1 MPAAAPGPARPRW
14 HRVLGA
20 LAVGGIVLISLS
32 PAGAAAAAPTTL
44 PTTLPKALPTTLP
57 KALPTTL
64 PKALPT
70 TQTAIA
76 AYTVVTDRAVSR
88 SGLIA
93 RAVLPSGVGCPT
105 MHASVDGRALGV
117 RTIPRRIAPSTWPAF
132 ASVKVCEARIPVGA
146 TAVHLAGHALPA
158 RMPAEVRRL
167 AMLGDTGCR
176 ISSSQV
182 QDCAS
187 SGTWPLATISARI
200 AEERPDIVLHVG
212 DYFYREAACPS
223 ANVSW
228 CGGSPAPIP
237 GAPFTD
243 TDYGWIADALL
254 PMSPLFATAPII
266 FTRGNH
272 EECSRGGNGYY
283 LFFDHGWQNASRCAP
298 TNGVAPQ
305 ATNRPYPI
313 DLPLPGG
320 TALRLVMVDS
330 ANGVDGAA
338 GATALPGKRTYYERA
353 RALAAARPQSWLVTH
368 RPLFSLLS
376 STYFATDS
384 PSTSQWMSV
393 GEEVASYG
401 LLGRYDLIIGS
412 HVHLAQSVQIP
423 GQPGQLVLGNGGT
436 LLEPPVGYANPGYGP
451 LGSVGGQPVIAG
463 LAPYPPATSLWTAVR
478 FGYAMATPA
487 VADGEWSIAMK
498 GPDGRAFAR
507 CVAAERQVDC
517 R

>member
-1 MPAAAPGPARPRW
+1 MSVNRPTPRVRRRRRAPGLL
-14 HRVLGA
+14 VG
-20 LAVGGIVLISLS
+20 GGIVLIALL
-32 PAGAAAAAPTTL
+32 PTGAAATAPT
-44 PTTLPKALPTTLP
+44 ALATD
-57 KALPTTL
+57 
-64 PKALPT
+64 
-70 TQTAIA
+70 QTAIA
-76 AYTVVTDRAVSR
+76 AYSVVTDRAISR

-93 RAVLPSGVGCPT
+93 RAVLPSGVACPAMRAT
-105 MHASVDGRALGV
+105 IDGRPSLT
-117 RTIPRRIAPSTWPAF
+117 RTIPRRISTTTWPAF

-146 TAVHLAGHALPA
+146 TAITVAGHSVPA
-158 RMPAEVRRL
+158 RMPDEVRRL
-167 AMLGDTGCR
+167 AMFGDTGCR

-187 SGTWPLATISARI
+187 SGTWPLAAISARI
-200 AEERPDIVLHVG
+200 ASERPDVVLHVG

-223 ANVSW
+223 ADVRW
-228 CGGSPAPIP
+228 CGGSPAPLA

-243 TDYGWIADALL
+243 SDYGWIADALL

-272 EECSRGGNGYY
+272 EECTRGGNGYY

-298 TNGVAPQ
+298 QGGVAPQ
-305 ATNRPYPI
+305 ATNPPYPI

-320 TALRLVMVDS
+320 DALRLVMVDS

-338 GATALPGKRTYYERA
+338 GATALPGKRAYYERA

-376 STYFATDS
+376 STYFSAGS
-384 PSTSQWMSV
+384 SSTSQWTSV
-393 GEEVASYG
+393 GEEVASHG

-412 HVHLAQSVQIP
+412 HVHLAQAVQIP

-436 LLEPPVGYANPGYGP
+436 LLEPAVGYANPGYGP

-463 LAPYPPATSLWTAVR
+463 LAPYPAATSLWTAVR
-478 FGYAMATPA
+478 FGYAMATPP
-487 VADGEWSIAMK
+487 VADGGWSIAMK

-507 CVAAERQVDC
+507 CAALDRQIDC